1 MGGGL
6 TAGRNGGGIDNT
18 RENPGFPA
26 TLTLDRTTVT
36 DNRATGQGGG
46 IASGQRSEI
55 TLTNS
60 RISGIRPDDTTGD
73 TPAQDQNTRYSKGS
87 QGMSVRQL
95 RALRPRLHDQPG
107 KCLKSLASDRPA
119 RYGRVSVLPAGAPE
133 IWARP
138 PRQFPR

>member
-18 RENPGFPA
+18 RESPGFPA

-46 IASGQRSEI
+46 IDSGQRSEI

-60 RISGIRPDDTTGD
+60 RISGSRPDDTAGD
-73 TPAQDQNTRYSKGS
+73 TPAQGRNTWYSKGS
-87 QGMSVRQL
+87 QGMS
-95 RALRPRLHDQPG
+95 
-107 KCLKSLASDRPA
+107 
-119 RYGRVSVLPAGAPE
+119 
-133 IWARP
+133 
-138 PRQFPR
+138 